1 MIVQEYLRRLLKDK
15 ARLRKWKRIMIALSC
30 IVVVCTVYAL
40 SLPAQ
45 TLACDKEEH
54 THTAEC
60 YDENNELI
68 CEKEE
73 HTHTDD
79 CNKQE
84 EVNEQEEVVKD
95 EPETINNEQVSQESE
110 EETTTTTTTETTTQP
125 FDLSSEAN
133 KGKITDIQFTY
144 KKDGVVVKPNQ
155 SVDVSKHDD
164 LSMTYKLWFEGI
176 PATTLKQCGGII
188 KYQLPEG
195 FKIRKE
201 IQNKNIVEGK
211 DILGTMNVNTAGLV
225 TITYNQQFLSRLQ
238 ENETLTGSFNVDAQ
252 IDINKIDSSTGKVT
266 ITTPKGNITLNYGL
280 DYKEHYGSVS
290 VDKSCKKEATS
301 DYIKYTI
308 TLTAGDDGCQNV
320 YVVDQ
325 FTQNKD
331 LVNYEGINKS
341 KTPLKPKPSEDNY
354 QPSEDNYQPYEDRNT
369 AIQGTIYKT
378 NVPTSDQEIPDEVT
392 NITNPESFVWYI
404 ATMEPNEVRTLTYY
418 VKLIDTTENL
428 YNKQYDIVNN
438 AQVYSKQ
445 DNSSQVY
452 SKGNKVSTFKP
463 TIIIDTNVMKKN
475 IVTQNG
481 NDYIK
486 EDGNYLV
493 NYQIEFNYG
502 SENNNC
508 SIKEFQFRDSLD
520 SDIYTDSKMLPY
532 ISFVEDSVVLH
543 VKKAEETG
551 YTDYSG
557 SHITV
562 GWAKGNDTYS
572 TTYKEDSTRFKVYE
586 LNNKSITIN
595 PGDSYYVTYTLK
607 IKPEV
612 YAAMQSN
619 SVTIKNR
626 YFSYSRDKLLN
637 KVFNDKLNLHERKW
651 VEKSVAEPTTA
662 EKTVDMDGTKY
673 NNQLKV
679 DTSAEQSF
687 KVPAGSYKYTV
698 NINKTDKDKTDG
710 KFNITNVT
718 LTDTFDKDTLD
729 KDVMKYV
736 GYMKITAYDTDD
748 RVVGTKWINIDKQ
761 QSFSLK
767 LYDIG
772 WRDNCYSYKLEYYA
786 TPNDLSSLTS
796 AKVNNTF
803 SLNGDVKRGVD
814 GEIFRFTN
822 VNSSSE
828 VTLEGSYNLKVN
840 KQAWYYEKPK
850 QNATEWQNG
859 MHYWVIEV
867 NGSKIRAG
875 TQIKDEINDVLE
887 KDEISSYLHKDS
899 LVGVYKGDLK
909 NLSDYKT
916 IEELPESLRVGKEYY
931 KADYTNNKGFTGE
944 NNYSEL
950 VLTTE
955 KDFNLQDNEKIY
967 IVVRTE
973 PQELPSELPKDYR
986 ATFKYKNEVE
996 IKHKGDADFTKVNDA
1011 TQELY
1016 GGNYIL
1022 KELGQTFEYKNGKYT
1037 NIFKGKDTDN
1047 PESKIVKNKLIGNG
1061 IYASWAFKVNYGGDL
1076 NGDYRVLET
1085 IPDGMELS
1093 YIRIKWTGKSA
1104 KDITSQTIT
1113 DLGDWEKHTIAAPD
1127 DDNSNIET
1135 TYYVKGKQALIQL
1148 GKFKGIHGRD
1158 DYSVDVQVVCRVTD
1172 PDVLLGGETK
1182 TFNNK
1187 VMLQSADGKKDYVSA
1202 NADATMSKT
1211 ILSKTNNFESK
1222 ESQVSSNITY
1232 TITANEYGQTLL
1244 KNTTDKLTLVDKMSK
1259 NLILDPDSIKAKNI
1273 KDNSD
1278 VEIERKYDPE
1288 TNKLEIQIPDSTPV
1302 RITYSCKVKVAPGED
1317 NETSVSNNVHWKN
1330 YAQTGGAND
1339 KIEHFGYNL
1348 NASGTT
1354 ETEPHPRLK
1363 ILKYDDTL
1371 KHLSGAKFEINECEL
1386 VNDKIQYKS
1395 PVNST
1400 TAISDDDGTV
1410 TIKTSEYQMKFN
1422 TIYEVKETK
1431 TVDGYILDNTP
1442 YYIMRAKK
1450 ESNGDYSEYVKKYID
1465 YQDKRDKHY
1474 SIAYDKD
1481 YFVVEIYNAQKGITV
1496 KKEFRNYAAETDK
1509 NPVSGTYKFGLYNN
1523 ADGTGTPSDTIE
1535 IKYRPGETGVKSAKF
1550 KNPIDL
1556 NQTYY
1561 VFEIGQNNQ
1570 PIKASDGEATINSM
1584 QYKVVYNNETNSTET
1599 NSAKVGETVI
1609 VTNKSRTKILPST
1622 GSMGTLIYRLL
1633 GATLVVASLICLS
1646 NINKNNRK
1654 EKRRK
1659 R

>member
-1 MIVQEYLRRLLKDK
+1 
-15 ARLRKWKRIMIALSC
+15 MIALSC

-45 TLACDKEEH
+45 TFACDKEEH

-60 YDENNELI
+60 YDENNQLI
-68 CEKEE
+68 CDKEE
-73 HTHTDD
+73 HTHNED

-95 EPETINNEQVSQESE
+95 EPETQNKDEQVSQVSEE
-110 EETTTTTTTETTTQP
+110 EETTTTTTTETTTEP

-133 KGKITDIQFTY
+133 KDKINDIQFTY

-155 SVDVSKHDD
+155 SVDVSTQDD
-164 LSMTYKLWFEGI
+164 LSMTYKLWFKDI

-225 TITYNQQFLSRLQ
+225 TITYNETFLSGLQ
-238 ENETLTGSFNVDAQ
+238 ENQTLTGSFEVDAL
-252 IDINKIDSSTGKVT
+252 IDINKIDSSTGTVT

-290 VDKSCKKEATS
+290 VDKSCEKEATS

-308 TLTAGDDGCQNV
+308 TLTAGDEGCQNV

-325 FTQNKD
+325 FTKNKD
-331 LVNYEGINKS
+331 LVEYVDINLTE
-341 KTPLKPKPSEDNY
+341 TPLNDRENK
-354 QPSEDNYQPYEDRNT
+354 QQPYETRKT
-369 AIQGTIYKT
+369 ATQGKIYKT
-378 NVPTSDQEIPDEVT
+378 NAPSSDQKIPDKVT
-392 NITNPESFVWYI
+392 SIPNSESFVWKI
-404 ATMEPNEVRTLTYY
+404 DEMTPKEVRTLTYY

-428 YNKQYDIVNN
+428 YKQQDDIVNN
-438 AQVYSKQ
+438 AKVYSRK
-445 DNSSQVY
+445 DDSSQVY
-452 SKGNKVSTFKP
+452 SKDNKESTFTP

-508 SIKEFQFRDSLD
+508 SIKKFQFRDSLD

-543 VKKAEETG
+543 VKKAGETE

-562 GWAKGNDTYS
+562 GWAKGNDTYT
-572 TTYKEDSTRFKVYE
+572 TTYKDDSTRFKVYE

-626 YFSYSRDKLLN
+626 YFSYSSDKELN
-637 KVFNDKLNLHERKW
+637 KVFNDKLILNERKW
-651 VEKSVAEPTTA
+651 VDKDVAKPTTA
-662 EKTVDMDGTKY
+662 EETVNMEGTKY
-673 NNQLKV
+673 NNQLIV

-687 KVPAGSYKYTV
+687 KVPTGSYKYTV
-698 NINKTDKDKTDG
+698 DINKTDKNKTDG
-710 KFNITNVT
+710 NFNITNVT

-767 LYDIG
+767 LSKIG
-772 WRDNCYSYKLEYYA
+772 WTDNCYSYKFEYYA
-786 TPNDLSSLTS
+786 TPNGLSSLTS

-803 SLNGDVKRGVD
+803 TLNGDVKRGVD
-814 GEIFRFTN
+814 GEIFTFTN
-822 VNSSSE
+822 VNSSRE

-850 QNATEWQNG
+850 QNATDWQNG

-875 TQIKDEINDVLE
+875 TQIKDEINDSLE

-909 NLSDYKT
+909 NLSDYKK
-916 IEELPESLRVGKEYY
+916 IEDLPVNLKIAKDYY
-931 KADYTNNKGFTGE
+931 KAEYSNDKKFSGE

-967 IVVRTE
+967 IVIRTE
-973 PQELPSELPKDYR
+973 PKELPTEYR
-986 ATFKYKNEVE
+986 ATSIYKNSVYV
-996 IKHKGDADFTKVNDA
+996 KHINDVDYTKYNEA
-1011 TQELY
+1011 SQELY

-1022 KELGQTFEYKNGKYT
+1022 KELGQTFELKNGTYKK
-1037 NIFKGKDTDN
+1037 IFADKDN
-1047 PESKIVKNKLIGNG
+1047 YLPEKRVCLDKLNGDG

-1076 NGDYRVLET
+1076 TGDYRVLET

-1113 DLGDWEKHTIAAPD
+1113 GLGDWEEHTIAAPD

-1148 GKFKGIHGRD
+1148 GKFRGIHGRD

-1187 VMLQSADGKKDYVSA
+1187 VTLQSADGKKDYVSA

-1232 TITANEYGQTLL
+1232 TITANEYGQKLL
-1244 KNTTDKLTLVDKMSK
+1244 KNTTDKLTLVDEMSS
-1259 NLILDPDSIKAKNI
+1259 NLILDPDSIKAINI
-1273 KDNSD
+1273 KNDSV

-1288 TNKLEIQIPDSTPV
+1288 NNKLEIQIPDETPV
-1302 RITYSCKVKVAPGED
+1302 KITYSCKVKVAPGEG
-1317 NETSVSNNVHWKN
+1317 NETTVSNNVHWKN

-1354 ETEPHPRLK
+1354 ETETHPQLK
-1363 ILKYDDTL
+1363 IIKYDDTL
-1371 KHLSGAKFEINECEL
+1371 KQLRGAEFEINECEL

-1400 TAISDDDGTV
+1400 TAISGADGTV
-1410 TIKTSEYQMKFN
+1410 TIPTDKFQMKFN

-1474 SIAYDKD
+1474 SIAYVKD
-1481 YFVVEIYNAQKGITV
+1481 YFVVKIYNAQKGITV
-1496 KKEFRNYAAETDK
+1496 KKEFINNAAETDK

-1523 ADGTGTPSDTIE
+1523 ADGTGDALE
-1535 IKYRPGETGVKSAKF
+1535 IISIHYDPKDKDVKSAKF
-1550 KNPIDL
+1550 KNQKL
-1556 NQTYY
+1556 NTDYY
-1561 VFEIGQNNQ
+1561 VFELDQNEQ
-1570 PIKASDGEATINSM
+1570 PIKASDSEATINSM
-1584 QYKVVYNNETNSTET
+1584 QYKVVYDNNGNATNK
-1599 NSAKVGETVI
+1599 AQVGDTVT
-1609 VTNKSRTKILPST
+1609 VTNMSRTKILPST
-1622 GSMGTLIYRLL
+1622 GSIGTLIYRLL

>member
-1 MIVQEYLRRLLKDK
+1 
-15 ARLRKWKRIMIALSC
+15 
-30 IVVVCTVYAL
+30 
-40 SLPAQ
+40 
-45 TLACDKEEH
+45 
-54 THTAEC
+54 
-60 YDENNELI
+60 
-68 CEKEE
+68 
-73 HTHTDD
+73 
-79 CNKQE
+79 
-84 EVNEQEEVVKD
+84 
-95 EPETINNEQVSQESE
+95 
-110 EETTTTTTTETTTQP
+110 
-125 FDLSSEAN
+125 
-133 KGKITDIQFTY
+133 
-144 KKDGVVVKPNQ
+144 
-155 SVDVSKHDD
+155 
-164 LSMTYKLWFEGI
+164 
-176 PATTLKQCGGII
+176 
-188 KYQLPEG
+188 
-195 FKIRKE
+195 
-201 IQNKNIVEGK
+201 
-211 DILGTMNVNTAGLV
+211 
-225 TITYNQQFLSRLQ
+225 
-238 ENETLTGSFNVDAQ
+238 
-252 IDINKIDSSTGKVT
+252 
-266 ITTPKGNITLNYGL
+266 
-280 DYKEHYGSVS
+280 
-290 VDKSCKKEATS
+290 
-301 DYIKYTI
+301 
-308 TLTAGDDGCQNV
+308 
-320 YVVDQ
+320 
-325 FTQNKD
+325 
-331 LVNYEGINKS
+331 
-341 KTPLKPKPSEDNY
+341 
-354 QPSEDNYQPYEDRNT
+354 
-369 AIQGTIYKT
+369 
-378 NVPTSDQEIPDEVT
+378 
-392 NITNPESFVWYI
+392 
-404 ATMEPNEVRTLTYY
+404 
-418 VKLIDTTENL
+418 
-428 YNKQYDIVNN
+428 
-438 AQVYSKQ
+438 
-445 DNSSQVY
+445 
-452 SKGNKVSTFKP
+452 
-463 TIIIDTNVMKKN
+463 
-475 IVTQNG
+475 
-481 NDYIK
+481 
-486 EDGNYLV
+486 
-493 NYQIEFNYG
+493 
-502 SENNNC
+502 
-508 SIKEFQFRDSLD
+508 
-520 SDIYTDSKMLPY
+520 MLPY
-532 ISFVEDSVVLH
+532 ISFVENSIVLH
-543 VKKAEETG
+543 VKKAGETE

-562 GWAKGNDTYS
+562 GWAKGNDTYT
-572 TTYKEDSTRFKVYE
+572 TTYNENNENSTRFNVYE
-586 LNNKSITIN
+586 LNNQPITIN

-718 LTDTFDKDTLD
+718 LADALEN

-748 RVVGTKWINIDKQ
+748 RVVETKWVNIDKQ
-761 QSFSLK
+761 QNFSLR
-767 LYDIG
+767 LSDIE
-772 WRDNCYSYKLEYYA
+772 WTKNCYSYTFEYYA
-786 TPNDLSSLTS
+786 APNDLSSLTS

-909 NLSDYKT
+909 NLSDYKK
-916 IEELPESLRVGKEYY
+916 IEDLPVNLKIGEEYY
-931 KADYTNNKGFTGE
+931 KADYTNNKGFTGG

-973 PQELPSELPKDYR
+973 PQELPSELPEDYR

-996 IKHKGDADFTKVNDA
+996 IKHKGDKDFTKVNDA

-1022 KELGQTFEYKNGKYT
+1022 KELGQTFEYKNGKYK
-1037 NIFKGKDTDN
+1037 NISKGKDIDD
-1047 PESKIVKNKLIGNG
+1047 PESKIVKDKLIGNG

-1076 NGDYRVLET
+1076 KGDYRVLET

-1104 KDITSQTIT
+1104 KDITSRTIK
-1113 DLGDWEKHTIAAPD
+1113 DLGDWEENSITAPD
-1127 DDNSNIET
+1127 DDNSNIKT

-1148 GKFKGIHGRD
+1148 GSFQGIHARD
-1158 DYSVDVQVVCRVTD
+1158 DYSVDVQVVCRVID

-1182 TFNNK
+1182 TFTNE
-1187 VMLQSADGKKDYVSA
+1187 VMLQSADGTKDYVSA
-1202 NADATMSKT
+1202 NASAE
-1211 ILSKTNNFESK
+1211 I
-1222 ESQVSSNITY
+1222 SNIKILNKENVHNVKSPKIDY

-1244 KNTTDKLTLVDKMSK
+1244 KNTTDKLTLVDDLDE
-1259 NLILDPDSIKAKNI
+1259 NLVLDPDSIKAKNI
-1273 KDNSD
+1273 KNNSD
-1278 VEIERKYDPE
+1278 VPIETKYDPE
-1288 TNKLEIQIPDSTPV
+1288 KNILEIQIPDGTPV
-1302 RITYSCKVKVAPGED
+1302 QIQYSCKVKAAPNTEIPL
-1317 NETSVSNNVHWKN
+1317 VSNRVYWKN
-1330 YAQTGGAND
+1330 YAQTGGVNNEIKQFSYD
-1339 KIEHFGYNL
+1339 L

-1354 ETEPHPRLK
+1354 EIETHPQLK
-1363 ILKYDDTL
+1363 IIKYDDTL
-1371 KHLSGAKFEINECEL
+1371 KRLSGAEFKIHECKLENKEIKHTSKNPIT
-1386 VNDKIQYKS
+1386 VTS
-1395 PVNST
+1395 G
-1400 TAISDDDGTV
+1400 ADGTV
-1410 TIKTSEYQMKFN
+1410 TIPTDKFPMDFN
-1422 TIYEVKETK
+1422 TIYEVKETNP
-1431 TVDGYILDNTP
+1431 VHGYILDDTP
-1442 YYIMRAKK
+1442 YYIMRVKK
-1450 ESNGDYSEYVKKYID
+1450 EDSGNDYSDYVKEYIKIA
-1465 YQDKRDKHY
+1465 YQNSKDKHY
-1474 SIAYDKD
+1474 IVAYDKD
-1481 YFVVEIYNAQKGITV
+1481 YFLVKIYNAQQGITV
-1496 KKEFRNYAAETDK
+1496 QKAFTNNAAETEH
-1509 NPVSGTYKFGLYNN
+1509 NPVSGTYRFGLYDN
-1523 ADGTGTPSDTIE
+1523 AEGSGDALE
-1535 IKYRPGETGVKSAKF
+1535 IISIHYDSKDKDVKSAKF

-1556 NQTYY
+1556 TKDYY

-1584 QYKVVYNNETNSTET
+1584 QYKVVYKNETNSTET
-1599 NSAKVGETVI
+1599 NSAKVGDTVT

>member
-45 TLACDKEEH
+45 TLTCDKEEH

-95 EPETINNEQVSQESE
+95 EPETQNDDEQVSQESE
-110 EETTTTTTTETTTQP
+110 EETTTTTTTETTTEP

-176 PATTLKQCGGII
+176 PATTLKQCGGIMSY
-188 KYQLPEG
+188 KLPEG
-195 FKIRKE
+195 FTIKKSID
-201 IQNKNIVEGK
+201 KNITSGSDV
-211 DILGTMNVNTAGLV
+211 IGTMNVSTDGLV
-225 TITYNQQFLSRLQ
+225 TIKYYDTYLKGLNDNQ
-238 ENETLTGSFNVDAQ
+238 TLTGNFEVDAQ
-252 IDINKIDSSTGKVT
+252 IDINKINSSTGKVT
-266 ITTPKGNITLNYGL
+266 ITTPKGDITLNYGL

-290 VDKSCKKEATS
+290 VDKSCKKETTS

-325 FTQNKD
+325 FTKGKE
-331 LVNYEGINKS
+331 LVEYVDINLTESTLYANPDK
-341 KTPLKPKPSEDNY
+341 
-354 QPSEDNYQPYEDRNT
+354 QQPYETRKT
-369 AIQGTIYKT
+369 ATKGTIYKT
-378 NVPTSDQEIPDEVT
+378 NLPSSDQEIPNAVT
-392 NITNPESFVWYI
+392 SITDPESFVWKI
-404 ATMEPNEVRTLTYY
+404 EKMNPNEVRTLTYY

-532 ISFVEDSVVLH
+532 ISFVENSIVLH
-543 VKKAEETG
+543 VKKAGETE

-562 GWAKGNDTYS
+562 VWAKGNDNYS
-572 TTYKEDSTRFKVYE
+572 TYKEDSTRFNVYE
-586 LNNKSITIN
+586 LNNQPITIN

-718 LTDTFDKDTLD
+718 LADALD
-729 KDVMKYV
+729 NKDVMKYV

-748 RVVGTKWINIDKQ
+748 RVVETKWVNIDKQ
-761 QSFSLK
+761 QNFSLR
-767 LYDIG
+767 LSDID
-772 WRDNCYSYKLEYYA
+772 WTKNCYSYTFEYYA

-875 TQIKDEINDVLE
+875 TQIKDEINDVLK

-909 NLSDYKT
+909 NLSDYKK
-916 IEELPESLRVGKEYY
+916 IEDLPVNLKIGEEYY
-931 KADYTNNKGFTGE
+931 KADYTNNKGFTGG

-973 PQELPSELPKDYR
+973 PQELPSELPEDYR

-996 IKHKGDADFTKVNDA
+996 IKHKGDTDFTKVNDA

-1022 KELGQTFEYKNGKYT
+1022 KELGQTFEFKNGKYT
-1037 NIFKGKDTDN
+1037 NISKGKDTDN
-1047 PESKIVKNKLIGNG
+1047 PESKIVKDKLIGNG

-1113 DLGDWEKHTIAAPD
+1113 DLGDDWKVNTIAAPD
-1127 DDNSNIET
+1127 DDNSNITT

-1187 VMLQSADGKKDYVSA
+1187 VTLQSADGKKDYVSA

-1222 ESQVSSNITY
+1222 ENQVSSNITY

-1317 NETSVSNNVHWKN
+1317 NETSVSNNIHWKN

-1354 ETEPHPRLK
+1354 ETETHPQLK

-1400 TAISDDDGTV
+1400 TAISGANGTV
-1410 TIKTSEYQMKFN
+1410 TIPTDKFQMDFN
-1422 TIYEVKETK
+1422 TIYEVKEIK
-1431 TVDGYILDNTP
+1431 TIDGYILDNTP

-1496 KKEFRNYAAETDK
+1496 KKEFRNNAAETDK

-1523 ADGTGTPSDTIE
+1523 ADGTGTPLDTIE

-1550 KNPIDL
+1550 KNQTL
-1556 NQTYY
+1556 NTDYY
-1561 VFEIGQNNQ
+1561 VFELDQNDK

-1599 NSAKVGETVI
+1599 NSAKVGDTVI

-1622 GSMGTLIYRLL
+1622 GSIGTLIYRLL
-1633 GATLVVASLICLS
+1633 GATLVVVSVICLS
-1646 NINKNNRK
+1646 NINKNKRK
-1654 EKRRK
+1654 GNRRK
-1659 R
+1659 I

>member
-1 MIVQEYLRRLLKDK
+1 
-15 ARLRKWKRIMIALSC
+15 MIALSC

-45 TLACDKEEH
+45 TMTCDKEEH

-73 HTHTDD
+73 HTHNED

-84 EVNEQEEVVKD
+84 EVNEQEEVVED
-95 EPETINNEQVSQESE
+95 EPETQNNDEQVSQESE
-110 EETTTTTTTETTTQP
+110 EETTTTTTTETTKQP

-176 PATTLKQCGGII
+176 PATTLKQCGGIMSY
-188 KYQLPEG
+188 KLPEG
-195 FKIRKE
+195 FTIKKSID
-201 IQNKNIVEGK
+201 KNITSGSDV
-211 DILGTMNVNTAGLV
+211 IGTMNVSTDGLV
-225 TITYNQQFLSRLQ
+225 TIKYYDTYLKGLNDNQ
-238 ENETLTGSFNVDAQ
+238 TLTGNFEVDAQ
-252 IDINKIDSSTGKVT
+252 IDINKINSSTGKVT
-266 ITTPKGNITLNYGL
+266 ITTPKGDITLNYGL

-290 VDKSCKKEATS
+290 VDKSCKKETTS

-325 FTQNKD
+325 FTKGKE
-331 LVNYEGINKS
+331 LVEYVDINLTESTLYANPDK
-341 KTPLKPKPSEDNY
+341 
-354 QPSEDNYQPYEDRNT
+354 QQPYETRKT
-369 AIQGTIYKT
+369 ATKGTIYKT
-378 NVPTSDQEIPDEVT
+378 NLPSPDQEIPNAVT
-392 NITNPESFVWYI
+392 SITDPESFVWKI
-404 ATMEPNEVRTLTYY
+404 EKMNPNEVRTLTYY

-475 IVTQNG
+475 VVTQNG

-532 ISFVEDSVVLH
+532 ISFVENSIVLH
-543 VKKAEETG
+543 VKKAGETE

-562 GWAKGNDTYS
+562 GWAKGNDNYS
-572 TTYKEDSTRFKVYE
+572 TYKEDSTRFNVYE
-586 LNNKSITIN
+586 LNNQPITIN

-718 LTDTFDKDTLD
+718 LADALD
-729 KDVMKYV
+729 NKDVMKYV

-748 RVVGTKWINIDKQ
+748 RVVETKWVNIDKQ
-761 QSFSLK
+761 QNFSLR
-767 LYDIG
+767 LSDID
-772 WRDNCYSYKLEYYA
+772 WTKNCYSYTFEYYA

-909 NLSDYKT
+909 NLSDYKK
-916 IEELPESLRVGKEYY
+916 IEDLPVNLKIGEEYY
-931 KADYTNNKGFTGE
+931 KADYTNNKGFTGG

-973 PQELPSELPKDYR
+973 PQELPSELPEDYR

-996 IKHKGDADFTKVNDA
+996 IKHKGDKDFTKVNDA

-1022 KELGQTFEYKNGKYT
+1022 KELGQTFEFKNGKYT
-1037 NIFKGKDTDN
+1037 NISKGKDTDN
-1047 PESKIVKNKLIGNG
+1047 PESKIVTKKLNG
-1061 IYASWAFKVNYGGDL
+1061 DGIFASWAFKVNYGGDL
-1076 NGDYRVLET
+1076 KDDYRVLET

-1093 YIRIKWTGKSA
+1093 YIRIKWTGKYA
-1104 KDITSQTIT
+1104 KNITSKQITNLGDDWKENTIT
-1113 DLGDWEKHTIAAPD
+1113 APD
-1127 DDNSNIET
+1127 DDHSNITT
-1135 TYYVKGKQALIQL
+1135 TYYVNGKQALIQL
-1148 GKFKGIHGRD
+1148 GSFQGIHARD
-1158 DYSVDVQVVCRVTD
+1158 DYSVDVQVVCKVID
-1172 PDVLLGGETK
+1172 PDVLLGGKTK
-1182 TFNNK
+1182 TFTNK
-1187 VMLQSADGKKDYVSA
+1187 VMLQSVDGTKDYVSA
-1202 NADATMSKT
+1202 NASAEISNIK
-1211 ILSKTNNFESK
+1211 ILDKTNIHNDKSPK
-1222 ESQVSSNITY
+1222 IDY

-1244 KNTTDKLTLVDKMSK
+1244 KNITDKLTLVDDLSP
-1259 NLILDPDSIKAKNI
+1259 NLVLDPDSIKAKNI
-1273 KDNSD
+1273 KNNSD
-1278 VEIERKYDPE
+1278 VPIEIKYDPVK
-1288 TNKLEIQIPDSTPV
+1288 NILEIQIPDSTPV
-1302 RITYSCKVKVAPGED
+1302 QITYSCKVRAAP
-1317 NETSVSNNVHWKN
+1317 NTETPLVSNRVYWKN
-1330 YAQTGGAND
+1330 YAQTGGVND
-1339 KIEHFGYNL
+1339 EIKQFSYDL

-1354 ETEPHPRLK
+1354 ETETHPQLK
-1363 ILKYDDTL
+1363 IIKYDDTL
-1371 KHLSGAKFEINECEL
+1371 KRLSGAEFEIYECTLENNEIKRTSKKPFT
-1386 VNDKIQYKS
+1386 V
-1395 PVNST
+1395 T
-1400 TAISDDDGTV
+1400 SDADGTV
-1410 TIKTSEYQMKFN
+1410 IIKTSDYQMKFN

-1431 TVDGYILDNTP
+1431 TVDGYILDGNS

-1450 ESNGDYSEYVKKYID
+1450 EDSGDYSDYVKKYIE
-1465 YQDKRDKHY
+1465 YQNSRDKHY
-1474 SIAYDKD
+1474 IVAYDKD
-1481 YFVVEIYNAQKGITV
+1481 YFLVKIYNAQQGITV
-1496 KKEFRNYAAETDK
+1496 QKAFTNNAAETDK
-1509 NPVSGTYKFGLYNN
+1509 RPVSGTYRFGLYENEN
-1523 ADGTGTPSDTIE
+1523 GTGDALEIISIHYDPGDTE
-1535 IKYRPGETGVKSAKF
+1535 IKSAKF

-1556 NQTYY
+1556 TKDYY

-1599 NSAKVGETVI
+1599 NSAKVGDTVI

-1622 GSMGTLIYRLL
+1622 GSMGILIYRLL
-1633 GATLVVASLICLS
+1633 GATLVVASIICLS